1 MFAQRQTHRPAAS
14 SQRRRAAL
22 HGKRGASKL
31 AALTTCVALALGA
44 AGASA
49 LSAEAAA
56 KTLSLTC
63 HGSANSCTA
72 VVSLAG
78 GASNKKL
85 RIALS
90 DTDLKLVGV
99 IAKPAFVHGAYQ
111 LSRGTYSLGGSLYT
125 ATLNAVQS
133 IPKGATLTLRF
144 AVPAQARACG
154 SVTSGI
160 SHLSIAKLGSKQ
172 GPGDYSCQQA
182 NAVSNTWL
190 LRFNAREQVA
200 SFSVNEVPYACKLVP
215 TLPQNQQ
222 CDGAGTRIKFS
233 SPTGH

>member
-1 MFAQRQTHRPAAS
+1 MFVQRHTNRQ
-14 SQRRRAAL
+14 QRL
-22 HGKRGASKL
+22 HAVVGSVRL
-31 AALTTCVALALGA
+31 AVVVFVSTLALSTA
-44 AGASA
+44 SASA
-49 LSAEAAA
+49 LSAGAAA

-63 HGSANSCTA
+63 HGGANSCTT

-78 GASNKKL
+78 GASNEKL
-85 RIALS
+85 RVALS

-99 IAKPAFVHGAYQ
+99 TAKPAFVHGAYQ
-111 LSRGTYSLGGSLYT
+111 LSHGTYSLGGSLYT

-144 AVPAQARACG
+144 AVPAQARACA
-154 SVTSGI
+154 SVTNGI
-160 SHLSIAKLGSKQ
+160 SHLSIAKLGAKQ
-172 GPGDYSCQQA
+172 GPGDFSCQQA

-190 LRFNAREQVA
+190 LRFKAREQVA
-200 SFSVNEVPYACKLVP
+200 SFTVNEVRYTCKLVP

>member
-1 MFAQRQTHRPAAS
+1 MFAQRKTHRSAWPARARSAVAAAMCGALLMGVAAS
-14 SQRRRAAL
+14 
-22 HGKRGASKL
+22 GAGGFS
-31 AALTTCVALALGA
+31 
-44 AGASA
+44 AGS
-49 LSAEAAA
+49 AA

-63 HGSANSCTA
+63 KGNSSSCTA

-78 GASNKKL
+78 GASNERL

-90 DTDLKLVGV
+90 DTNLKLVGV
-99 IAKPAFVHGAYQ
+99 SAQPAFVHGAYQ
-111 LSRGTYSLGGSLYT
+111 LSPGTYSLGGSLYS

-154 SVTSGI
+154 SVSKGI
-160 SHLSIAKLGSKQ
+160 THLAIAKLGSKQ
-172 GPGDYSCQQA
+172 GKGDFSCQQA

-190 LRFNAREQVA
+190 LRFNAHESVS
-200 SFSVNEVPYACKLVP
+200 SFSVSEARYTCKLVP

-222 CDGAGTRIKFS
+222 CEGAGTRIKFAA
-233 SPTGH
+233 PTGT

>member
-1 MFAQRQTHRPAAS
+1 MFAQRQTQRPAGS
-14 SQRRRAAL
+14 RRRSRGAL
-22 HGKRGASKL
+22 HGMRGARTL
-31 AALTTCVALALGA
+31 AAVTICATLALSA

-49 LSAEAAA
+49 LSAGAAA
-56 KTLSLTC
+56 KTLSLSC
-63 HGSANSCTA
+63 HGGANSCTA

-78 GASNKKL
+78 GASNEKL

-90 DTDLKLVGV
+90 DTDLKLVGATV
-99 IAKPAFVHGAYQ
+99 KPAFVHGAYQ
-111 LSRGTYSLGGSLYT
+111 LSRGVYSLGGSLYT

-144 AVPAQARACG
+144 AVPAQARACA
-154 SVTSGI
+154 SVTSNI
-160 SHLSIAKLGSKQ
+160 SHLSIAKLGAKQ
-172 GPGDYSCQQA
+172 GPGDFSCQQA

-190 LRFNAREQVA
+190 LRFKAREQVA
-200 SFSVNEVPYACKLVP
+200 SFTVNEVRYTCKLVP